1 MGVLNHSKKILM
13 QYKQFFSRLF
23 FYLKAH
29 IGKLIFTSV
38 MMMLATALES
48 SIPEITGRIV
58 DELFAAERDQQ
69 TALIYAL
76 ALFGVIVLSSIFAMT
91 STAASSWVS
100 NKVIMD
106 LRVDMFAK
114 LLRLPK
120 SYFDQ
125 HPTGKTLS
133 KLTFDVEQIAAAA
146 SSIWLDFIKSSMSV
160 IILTGYLFYKNWQL
174 SLTLL
179 ILLPLVYIAVKLSS
193 NRMRSSSQKVQNSMG
208 RMTHLLDEN
217 ISGSSLVKIYHAQE
231 QESKKFN
238 DLIKSIRQQRF
249 KVDMTGAFNAGFV
262 NILIGL
268 SLGSVVYFSS
278 TLLEMSAGEFLS
290 FFTAMGMLVKPAK
303 SLVNINKPLQTAMAA
318 GESVFGLID
327 EVEERNDGNK
337 QLKNAKGAIKFKDV
351 CFGYSDN
358 TTILNN
364 INLDIKSGETIALV
378 GSTGSGKT
386 TIIQLL
392 AKFYS
397 PSSGSISIDGT
408 DISEFE
414 VDSLRSQIAFVDQN
428 VRLFNDTV
436 KGNIALGQIDTMS
449 DAQIQHAAK
458 VSNAHEFIQEMSDQF
473 DTEIGED
480 GTKLSGGQRQRLA
493 IARAIAKDSPIL
505 ILDEATS
512 ALDSA
517 TEKLVQAAIDEMQKD
532 RTTIII
538 AHRLSTVQKADRI
551 VVLRRGE
558 IIEQGSHQDLIDAK
572 GEYASLYKHQ
582 FES

>member
-1 MGVLNHSKKILM
+1 M
-13 QYKQFFSRLF
+13 QYKQFVSRLF
-23 FYLKAH
+23 FYLRAH
-29 IGKLIFTSV
+29 IGKLIFTSL
-38 MMMLATALES
+38 MMMFATALES

-58 DELFAAERDQQ
+58 DELFAKERDQQ
-69 TALIYAL
+69 IALLYAL
-76 ALFGVIVLSSIFAMT
+76 ALFGVIVLSSLFAMT

-106 LRVDMFAK
+106 LRVDMFSK

-146 SSIWLDFIKSSMSV
+146 SSIWLDFIKSSMMV
-160 IILTGYLFYKNWQL
+160 IILVGYLFYKNWQL

-179 ILLPLVYIAVKLSS
+179 VLLPLVYLAVKLSS

-217 ISGSSLVKIYHAQE
+217 ISGSSLVKIYHAQD
-231 QESKKFN
+231 QETNKFN
-238 DLIKSIRQQRF
+238 DLITSIRQQRF
-249 KVDMTGAFNAGFV
+249 KVDMTAVFNTGFV

-278 TLLEMSAGEFLS
+278 TSLAMSAGEFLS

-327 EVEERNDGNK
+327 EDEEHNDGTK
-337 QLKNAKGAIKFKDV
+337 LLEDSKGAIQFNNV
-351 CFGYSDN
+351 SFGYSDEA
-358 TTILNN
+358 TVLNN
-364 INLDIKSGETIALV
+364 INLDIKPGETIALV

-397 PSSGSISIDGT
+397 PNSGTITIDGI

-414 VDSLRSQIAFVDQN
+414 IDSLRSQIAFVDQN

-436 KGNIALGQIDTMS
+436 KGNIALGQIDTMN
-449 DAQIQHAAK
+449 DAQIENAAK
-458 VSNAHEFIQEMSDQF
+458 VSNSHEFIQQLSNQF

-517 TEKLVQAAIDEMQKD
+517 TEKQVQQAIDEMQKD

-551 VVLRRGE
+551 IVLRRGE
-558 IIEQGSHQDLIDAK
+558 IIEQGSHQELLDAN
-572 GEYASLYKHQ
+572 GEYAGLYKHQ
-582 FES
+582 FED

>member
-120 SYFDQ
+120 TYFDQ

-179 ILLPLVYIAVKLSS
+179 ILLPLVYMAVKLSS

-238 DLIKSIRQQRF
+238 ELIKSIRQQRF

-327 EVEERNDGNK
+327 ENEEHNDGNK
-337 QLKNAKGAIKFKDV
+337 QLKNAKGAIKFKNV

-358 TTILNN
+358 TTVLNN

-397 PSSGSISIDGT
+397 PNSGSISIDGT

-458 VSNAHEFIQEMSDQF
+458 TSNAFEFIQELSCQF

-517 TEKLVQAAIDEMQKD
+517 TEKQVQAAIDEMQKN
-532 RTTIII
+532 RTTIVI
-538 AHRLSTVQKADRI
+538 AHRLSTVKKADRI
-551 VVLRRGE
+551 VVLLRGE

>member
-1 MGVLNHSKKILM
+1 M
-13 QYKQFFSRLF
+13 QYKQFVSRLF
-23 FYLKAH
+23 IYLKPH
-29 IGKLIFTSV
+29 VGKLVFTSV

-58 DELFAAERDQQ
+58 DDLFAANRQ
-69 TALIYAL
+69 TDTAFIYAL
-76 ALFGVIVLSSIFAMT
+76 VLFGVIVLSSIFALT

-106 LRVDMFAK
+106 LRQDMFAK
-114 LLRLPK
+114 LLKLPK

-146 SSIWLDFIKSSMSV
+146 STIWLDFIKSSLSV

-179 ILLPLVYIAVKLSS
+179 VLLPLVYFAVKLSS
-193 NRMRSSSQKVQNSMG
+193 NRMRSASTKVQQSMG
-208 RMTHLLDEN
+208 SMTHLLDEN
-217 ISGSSLVKIYHAQE
+217 ISGTSLIKIYHAQT
-231 QESKKFN
+231 QESTKFN
-238 DLIKSIRQQRF
+238 DLIKNIRQQRF
-249 KVDMTGAFNAGFV
+249 KVDMTGALNSGFV

-278 TLLEMSAGEFLS
+278 TSLQMSAGEFLS

-303 SLVNINKPLQTAMAA
+303 SLVNINKPLQIAIAA
-318 GESVFGLID
+318 AESVFELLD
-327 EVEERNDGNK
+327 EVEEKNQGNK
-337 QLKNAKGAIKFKDV
+337 SLKNTKGAIKFNNV
-351 CFGYSDN
+351 SFGYSAESMV
-358 TTILNN
+358 LNN

-386 TIIQLL
+386 TIIQLI
-392 AKFYS
+392 ARFYS
-397 PSSGSISIDGT
+397 PSKGSITIDGV
-408 DISEFE
+408 DINELE
-414 VDSLRSQIAFVDQN
+414 IDSLRSQISFVDQS

-436 KGNIALGQIDTMS
+436 KGNIALGQLNSMS
-449 DAQIQHAAK
+449 DKQIKHAAEVANATDFISK
-458 VSNAHEFIQEMSDQF
+458 MDGQFNAH
-473 DTEIGED
+473 IGED

-493 IARAIAKDSPIL
+493 IARAVAKDSPIL

-517 TEKLVQAAIDEMQKD
+517 TEKQVQAAIDEMQKD

-538 AHRLSTVQKADRI
+538 AHRLSTIKKADRI
-551 VVLRRGE
+551 IVLKAGN
-558 IIEQGSHQDLIDAK
+558 IIEQGSHQELLATE
-572 GEYASLYKHQ
+572 GEYAGLYNHQ
-582 FES
+582 FKD

>member
-1 MGVLNHSKKILM
+1 M

-29 IGKLIFTSV
+29 IGKLVFTSV

-58 DELFAAERDQQ
+58 DELFAAERNQQ

-114 LLRLPK
+114 LLKLPK
-120 SYFDQ
+120 SYFDK

-160 IILTGYLFYKNWQL
+160 IILVGYLFYKNWQL
-174 SLTLL
+174 SLTLI
-179 ILLPLVYIAVKLSS
+179 ILLPLVYLAVKLSS
-193 NRMRSSSQKVQNSMG
+193 NRMRSSSKKVQNSMG

-217 ISGSSLVKIYHAQE
+217 ISGNSLVKIYHAQE
-231 QESKKFN
+231 QESNKFN
-238 DLIKSIRQQRF
+238 DLIKNIRQQRF
-249 KVDMTGAFNAGFV
+249 KVDMTGAFNTGFV

-278 TLLEMSAGEFLS
+278 TLLAMSAGEFLS

-303 SLVNINKPLQTAMAA
+303 RLVNINKPLQTAMAA

-327 EVEERNDGNK
+327 EDEEHNDGTQ
-337 QLKNAKGAIKFKDV
+337 QLANTKGAIEFKDV
-351 CFGYSDN
+351 SFSYSDDA
-358 TTILNN
+358 TVLDH
-364 INLDIKSGETIALV
+364 INLNIKPGETVALV

-397 PSSGSISIDGT
+397 PKSGVITIDGI
-408 DISEFE
+408 DISKFE

-436 KGNIALGQIDTMS
+436 KGNIALGQTDTMS
-449 DAQIQHAAK
+449 DAQVQHAAK
-458 VSNAHEFIQEMSDQF
+458 VSNAHEFIQELSDQF

-512 ALDSA
+512 ALDSS
-517 TEKLVQAAIDEMQKD
+517 TEKKVQAAIDEMQKD

-558 IIEQGSHQDLIDAK
+558 IIEQGSHQDLINAK

-582 FES
+582 FEG

>member
-1 MGVLNHSKKILM
+1 M
-13 QYKQFFSRLF
+13 QYKQFVSRLF
-23 FYLKAH
+23 FYLRAH
-29 IGKLIFTSV
+29 IGKLIFTSL

-58 DELFAAERDQQ
+58 DELFAKERDQQ
-69 TALIYAL
+69 IALLYAL
-76 ALFGVIVLSSIFAMT
+76 ALFGVIVLSSLFAMT

-106 LRVDMFAK
+106 LRVDMFSK

-146 SSIWLDFIKSSMSV
+146 SSIWLDFIKSSMMV
-160 IILTGYLFYKNWQL
+160 IILVGYLFYKNWQL

-179 ILLPLVYIAVKLSS
+179 VLLPLVYLAVKLSS

-217 ISGSSLVKIYHAQE
+217 ISGSSLVKIYHAQD
-231 QESKKFN
+231 QETNKFN
-238 DLIKSIRQQRF
+238 DLIKNIRQQRF
-249 KVDMTGAFNAGFV
+249 KVDMTAVFNTGFV

-278 TLLEMSAGEFLS
+278 TLLAMTAGEFLS

-327 EVEERNDGNK
+327 EDEEHNDGTK
-337 QLKNAKGAIKFKDV
+337 LLEDSKGAIQFNNV
-351 CFGYSDN
+351 SFGYSDEA
-358 TTILNN
+358 TVLNN
-364 INLDIKSGETIALV
+364 INLDIKPGETIALV

-397 PSSGSISIDGT
+397 PNSGTITIDGI

-414 VDSLRSQIAFVDQN
+414 IDSLRSQIAFVDQN

-436 KGNIALGQIDTMS
+436 KGNIALGQIDTMN
-449 DAQIQHAAK
+449 DAQIENAAK
-458 VSNAHEFIQEMSDQF
+458 VSNSHEFIQQLSNQF

-517 TEKLVQAAIDEMQKD
+517 TEKQVQQAIDEMQKD

-551 VVLRRGE
+551 IVLRRGE
-558 IIEQGSHQDLIDAK
+558 IIEQGSHQELLDAN
-572 GEYASLYKHQ
+572 GEYAGLYKHQ
-582 FES
+582 FED

>member
-1 MGVLNHSKKILM
+1 M

-38 MMMLATALES
+38 MMMFATALES

-160 IILTGYLFYKNWQL
+160 IILVGYLFYKNWQL

-179 ILLPLVYIAVKLSS
+179 ILLPLVYLAVKLSS
-193 NRMRSSSQKVQNSMG
+193 NRMRSSSKKVQNSMG

-231 QESKKFN
+231 QESEKFN
-238 DLIKSIRQQRF
+238 DLIKNIRQQRF
-249 KVDMTGAFNAGFV
+249 KVDMTGAFNTGFV

-278 TLLEMSAGEFLS
+278 TLLAMSAGEFLS

-327 EVEERNDGNK
+327 EDEEHNSGTK
-337 QLKNAKGAIKFKDV
+337 QLKKSKGAIKFNQV
-351 CFGYSDN
+351 SFGYNSE
-358 TTILNN
+358 TTVLND
-364 INLDIKSGETIALV
+364 ISLDIKPGETVALV

-397 PSSGSISIDGT
+397 PTAGSITIDGI
-408 DISEFE
+408 DIAEFE

-449 DAQIQHAAK
+449 DTQIQHAAK
-458 VSNAHEFIQEMSDQF
+458 VSNAHDFIQELSDQF

-480 GTKLSGGQRQRLA
+480 GAKLSGGQRQRLA

-517 TEKLVQAAIDEMQKD
+517 TEKQVQAAIDEMQKD

-558 IIEQGSHQDLIDAK
+558 IIEQGSHKDLIDAK

-582 FES
+582 FEG